1 MSILTLRLLLLVIHI
16 SGLVLI
22 AGSTV
27 TRWVVFRAF
36 VKSVATTRE
45 GSTSLLKILGGL
57 GAMFRLGAIV
67 LVLSGISLMWITQ
80 GVYLHQLWLQIKL
93 WLILLLPLTEV
104 LVGNR
109 QLKKLDTA
117 FSEINADVDSIVKA
131 AVPKLNMSY
140 AAQLLLF
147 LAIISLAIFKIN

>member
-27 TRWVVFRAF
+27 TRWMVFRAF
-36 VKSVATTRE
+36 VKSVATIRQE
-45 GSTSLLKILGGL
+45 STSLLKILDGL

-67 LVLSGISLMWITQ
+67 LVLSGIGLMWITQ

-117 FSEINADVDSIVKA
+117 FSEIDADVDSIVRA